1 MSILTSKFYQCLYIA
16 FTIEKH
22 TVSVLFLKNVSNN
35 KTYSQVEPN
44 SKVNRRRWSLLRQ
57 ILETFKVSHL
67 LRVWDTSP
75 NYFPFASTLTTQWPW
90 GSQVFRSGRNF
101 CSLCPALNRNRIQ
114 KRKTC
119 QHIPQTEHLWKLWR
133 STHKHTWP
141 CKLLKHG
148 VSKSKIPRD
157 MGFQKR
163 QSQTMAIKNPEWG
176 NSFLSIL
183 LIRCSRQ
190 GDIQGNILHPLPKC
204 QILSHLLT
212 STIIKETSLWL
223 SLPVVSNGYLQV
235 NRPYFLSM
243 FAFG

>member
-22 TVSVLFLKNVSNN
+22 TVSVLFFKNVSNN

-101 CSLCPALNRNRIQ
+101 CSLCPALYRNRIQ

-119 QHIPQTEHLWKLWR
+119 QHIPQTEHLWKLINLIN
-133 STHKHTWP
+133 TYGLAN
-141 CKLLKHG
+141 CLN
-148 VSKSKIPRD
+148 
-157 MGFQKR
+157 MGFPKVR
-163 QSQTMAIKNPEWG
+163 FLEIWG
-176 NSFLSIL
+176 
-183 LIRCSRQ
+183 SR
-190 GDIQGNILHPLPKC
+190 GDNLKPWP
-204 QILSHLLT
+204 
-212 STIIKETSLWL
+212 
-223 SLPVVSNGYLQV
+223 
-235 NRPYFLSM
+235 
-243 FAFG
+243 